1 MALRGFRRS
10 TGRTGASGATLSPSF
25 ERAVR
30 RAASQ
35 DSSQLHEW
43 LNTTILQLGMAYD
56 AYRYHD
62 GPIEEVGECISV
74 AGVLCAEL
82 AARQDPSSTS

>member
-1 MALRGFRRS
+1 MGLRRRRGS
-10 TGRTGASGATLSPSF
+10 TGHTGPSGATLSPSF
-25 ERAVR
+25 ERAVL
-30 RAASQ
+30 RASRLDTSAVA
-35 DSSQLHEW
+35 EW
-43 LNTTILQLGMAYD
+43 LDTTILQLGQTYD

-82 AARQDPSSTS
+82 AARRDPSSTH